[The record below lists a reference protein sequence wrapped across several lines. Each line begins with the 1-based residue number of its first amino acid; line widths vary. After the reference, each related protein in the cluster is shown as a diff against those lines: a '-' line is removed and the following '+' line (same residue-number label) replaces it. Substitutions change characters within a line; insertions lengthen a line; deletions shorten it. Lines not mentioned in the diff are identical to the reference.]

1 MYLMDYVRAK
11 MIATWT
17 PQFLIRNRTF
27 RKLKMKFFPGYDKMC
42 RVLYAEFEPYIF
54 RHIKQE
60 RFFEYPNNNKKNLK

>member
-27 RKLKMKFFPGYDKMC
+27 RKLKMKLFPGYDKMC

-60 RFFEYPNNNKKNLK
+60 RFLNTQ